1 MLYSKNEKSKLTAAV
16 TVWFFVIAV
25 MAALVVAQVETAE
38 QTTLVAENTEPASD
52 DVVAAPQD
60 DDEDEQM
67 QIVDDDLGSGAI
79 QSISF
84 KKDMSIRDALRFL
97 ALKYQ
102 KNIVP
107 TQKVNGMITVTNLYD
122 VTFEEALR
130 AILGTNK
137 YEIQDNFIM
146 VYTAEEFEQVMSD
159 KRRMESKVFTLNYLT
174 ADEAEKLVTALLN
187 EGGNVAKS
195 SPAAT
200 GVPTGESISSD
211 TAGGDNLAFQDTI
224 IVRDYPETITEVEKL
239 LAELDV
245 RPKQV
250 LIEATIL
257 SANLTEGM
265 QFGIDLNLAAG
276 VAIDGSAATQD
287 YVDGGTVDR
296 GTEAVHPIN
305 QIAGWDSSDGTPI
318 EVAGFA
324 AVGGTGVRIGVS
336 AGNMSAFITALEQ
349 ITDITVLA
357 NPKIMAIN
365 KQLGQVYIGTKLG
378 YREGDVETAAGG
390 TQQGSVKFLDTGT
403 KLSFRPYIG
412 DDGYIRMDIH
422 PKDSSGSLNV
432 QGVPNETSAELA
444 TNVMVKDGQTVVIG
458 GLFRDVVSATKSQIP
473 LLGDIPLVGEL
484 FKSHND
490 STQRQEVIVLLTP
503 HIIDQPDETMPDQRL
518 ADIARKR
525 SGAGKSIHW
534 LGVARLAE
542 DSYAK
547 AVSLYSEGN
556 NDAALA
562 ELNWT
567 LNLRPSYLE
576 AIRLRERIINE
587 DPEDILILGFGWR
600 LLLPVRATKTGLD
613 WEDRMLIPQSGEMYQ
628 TSNVTKHLVENATKT
643 GLWDPEEAIFGVF
656 SDIGDPDSDKMPLLV
671 GRMASEAKGHRISG
685 VQIKR
690 ICTELGLE
698 DRIDPLTSELKACGI
713 MSPKLTSLTEASRA
727 GSPIYE
733 FNPSLLV
740 GGAG

>member
-25 MAALVVAQVETAE
+25 MAALVVAQVEPAE
-38 QTTLVAENTEPASD
+38 QTTLVAENPEPASD
-52 DVVAAPQD
+52 DVVATPQD

-67 QIVDDDLGSGAI
+67 QIVDDDLGSAAI

-107 TQKVNGMITVTNLYD
+107 TQKINGMITITNLYD
-122 VTFEEALR
+122 VTFEETLR
-130 AILGTNK
+130 AILGVNK

-146 VYTAEEFEQVMSD
+146 VYTAEEYEQLMSD
-159 KRRMESKVFTLNYLT
+159 KRRMESKVFTLHYLT
-174 ADEAEKLVTALLN
+174 AGEAEKLVTALLN
-187 EGGNVAKS
+187 DGGSVAKS

-224 IVRDYPETITEVEKL
+224 IVRDYPETIAEVEKL
-239 LAELDV
+239 LAELDI
-245 RPKQV
+245 RPRQV
-250 LIEATIL
+250 LVEATIL

-276 VAIDGSAATQD
+276 VSIDGSVATQD
-287 YVDGGTVDR
+287 YVDTGNVDR
-296 GTEAVHPIN
+296 GTEAVHPIS
-305 QIAGWDSSDGTPI
+305 QVAGWDADGSPI

-336 AGNMSAFITALEQ
+336 AGDISAFITALEQ

-412 DDGYIRMDIH
+412 NDGYIRMDIH
-422 PKDSSGSLNV
+422 PKDSSGSLNA
-432 QGVPNETSAELA
+432 QGVPNETSAEIA

-458 GLFRDVVSATKSQIP
+458 GLFRDVISSTKSQVP
-473 LLGDIPLVGEL
+473 LLGDIPLLGEL
-484 FKSHND
+484 FKSQTD

-503 HIIDQPDETMPDQRL
+503 HIIDQTDETMPDQRL

-525 SGAGKSIHW
+525 SGAGKNIHW

-587 DPEDILILGFGWR
+587 AGSDSQETISRI
-600 LLLPVRATKTGLD
+600 
-613 WEDRMLIPQSGEMYQ
+613 ML
-628 TSNVTKHLVENATKT
+628 
-643 GLWDPEEAIFGVF
+643 EAIEAE
-656 SDIGDPDSDKMPLLV
+656 DSL
-671 GRMASEAKGHRISG
+671 RWTR
-685 VQIKR
+685 Q
-690 ICTELGLE
+690 
-698 DRIDPLTSELKACGI
+698 
-713 MSPKLTSLTEASRA
+713 
-727 GSPIYE
+727 
-733 FNPSLLV
+733 
-740 GGAG
+740 

>member
-1 MLYSKNEKSKLTAAV
+1 MLYSKNEKSKLTAAI

-25 MAALVVAQVETAE
+25 MAALVVAQVEPAE
-38 QTTLVAENTEPASD
+38 QTTLVAESPEPASD
-52 DVVAAPQD
+52 DVVAPPQD

-67 QIVDDDLGSGAI
+67 QIVDDDLGNGAI

-102 KNIVP
+102 RNIVP
-107 TQKVNGMITVTNLYD
+107 TQKVNGMITVTNLYN

-137 YEIQDNFIM
+137 YELQDNFIM
-146 VYTAEEFEQVMSD
+146 VYTGEEYEQVMSD
-159 KRRMESKVFTLNYLT
+159 KRRMESKVFTLSYLT
-174 ADEAEKLVTALLN
+174 AGEAEKLVTALLN
-187 EGGNVAKS
+187 TGGSVAKS

-224 IVRDYPETITEVEKL
+224 IVRDYPETIAEVEKL

-245 RPKQV
+245 RPQQV
-250 LIEATIL
+250 LVEATIL

-287 YVDGGTVDR
+287 YVDTGNVDR
-296 GTEAVHPIN
+296 GTEAVHPVS
-305 QIAGWDSSDGTPI
+305 QVAGWDADGSPI
-318 EVAGFA
+318 EVSGFA

-336 AGNMSAFITALEQ
+336 AGDISAFITALEQ

-412 DDGYIRMDIH
+412 NDGYIRMDIH

-458 GLFRDVVSATKSQIP
+458 GLFRDVISATKSQVP
-473 LLGDIPLVGEL
+473 LLGDIPLIGEL
-484 FKSHND
+484 FKSQTD

-525 SGAGKSIHW
+525 SGAGKNIHW

-587 DPEDILILGFGWR
+587 AGSDSQETISRI
-600 LLLPVRATKTGLD
+600 
-613 WEDRMLIPQSGEMYQ
+613 ML
-628 TSNVTKHLVENATKT
+628 
-643 GLWDPEEAIFGVF
+643 EAIEAE
-656 SDIGDPDSDKMPLLV
+656 DSL
-671 GRMASEAKGHRISG
+671 RWTR
-685 VQIKR
+685 R
-690 ICTELGLE
+690 
-698 DRIDPLTSELKACGI
+698 
-713 MSPKLTSLTEASRA
+713 
-727 GSPIYE
+727 
-733 FNPSLLV
+733 
-740 GGAG
+740 